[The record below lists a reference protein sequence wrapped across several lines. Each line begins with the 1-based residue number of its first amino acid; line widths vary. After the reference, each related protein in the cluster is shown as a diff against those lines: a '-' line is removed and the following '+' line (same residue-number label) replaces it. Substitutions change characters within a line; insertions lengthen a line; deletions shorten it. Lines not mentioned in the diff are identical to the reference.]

1 MKKIDLL
8 NLKGEKIN
16 DIKLN
21 EEIYGIT
28 PNDKV
33 LYDAIILTQASLR
46 QGTHSTKTRSEVRGG
61 GRKPWRQK
69 GTGHARQGSIRS
81 VQWVGGGRYGTPVPR
96 DYSKKQ
102 NRKERRL
109 ALRSALAHK
118 AQDNEIMVIEELV
131 FTTPKTKEMV
141 SLLNTLKLSDKKV
154 LIVMENESYE
164 ENVILSAR
172 NLQNIALIYA
182 DEINVLDLV
191 NSDMML
197 VTEKALS
204 QIEEVLR

>member
-1 MKKIDLL
+1 MEKVDLL
-8 NLKGEKIN
+8 DLKGEKIN

-21 EEIYGIT
+21 EEVFGIT

-33 LYDAIILTQASLR
+33 LYDAIILAQASLR
-46 QGTHSTKTRSEVRGG
+46 QGTHKTKHRSEVRGG

-109 ALRSALAHK
+109 AIKSALTHK
-118 AQDNEIMVIEELV
+118 AQDNEIIVMEELV
-131 FTTPKTKEMV
+131 FTTPKTKEMIT
-141 SLLNTLKLSDKKV
+141 LLNTLNLADKKV
-154 LIVMENESYE
+154 LIVIDNDSYDENLMLAS
-164 ENVILSAR
+164 R
-172 NLQNIALIYA
+172 NIQNIAIIYA

-191 NSDMML
+191 NSDKML
-197 VTEKALS
+197 ITEKALS
-204 QIEEVLR
+204 QVEEVLR

>member
-1 MKKIDLL
+1 M
-8 NLKGEKIN
+8 
-16 DIKLN
+16 
-21 EEIYGIT
+21 
-28 PNDKV
+28 
-33 LYDAIILTQASLR
+33 
-46 QGTHSTKTRSEVRGG
+46 
-61 GRKPWRQK
+61 
-69 GTGHARQGSIRS
+69 
-81 VQWVGGGRYGTPVPR
+81 QWVGGGRYGTPVPR